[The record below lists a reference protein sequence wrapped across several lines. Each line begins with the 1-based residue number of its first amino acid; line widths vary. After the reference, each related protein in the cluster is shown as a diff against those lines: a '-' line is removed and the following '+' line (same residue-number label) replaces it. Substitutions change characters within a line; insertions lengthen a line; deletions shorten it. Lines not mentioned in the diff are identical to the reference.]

1 MRRHT
6 RLAQKSRGQY
16 KNKHKKGKQGGGLRQ
31 LLTRIT
37 SNKNKVAPDFLA
49 FVKRRISVEQEE
61 MTRNQFNTKLSWSQ
75 IP

>member
-6 RLAQKSRGQY
+6 RLAQKSLGHY

-37 SNKNKVAPDFLA
+37 SNKNKVAPAFLA

-75 IP
+75 TP